1 MNLDSILT
9 NIQDIIAAYGLQVI
23 GAILT
28 LVIGFWLA
36 GWLTRMVKRAMEKRN
51 LDATIRPFIASL
63 INVGLKVLVLLT
75 VAGMFGIETTSFIA
89 IFSAL
94 AFAVGLA
101 LQGNLSHFASGI
113 LILVF
118 KPFRVGDFIVTQGYS
133 GTVKEIQ
140 IFNTILTTL
149 DNRIIIIPNGA
160 ITSGPIENLT
170 SPGERKVDMTFG
182 IGYNDD
188 IDKARGIIDR
198 VIKETPNVMLDK
210 GYDILVKELGDSSV
224 NFAVRVWCNVEHYW
238 GIYFHMQETIKKEF
252 DKEGVGI
259 PFPQMDVHLFRSES

>member
-1 MNLDSILT
+1 MDVQQILDSL
-9 NIQDIIAAYGLQVI
+9 QQFVVDYGLQVV
-23 GAILT
+23 GALLT
-28 LVIGFWLA
+28 LIIGFWLA
-36 GWLTRMVKRAMEKRN
+36 GWLTRLAKRAMERRN
-51 LDATIRPFIASL
+51 LDPTIRPFLASML
-63 INVGLKVLVLLT
+63 NVGLKVLVLLT

-94 AFAVGLA
+94 AFAIGLA
-101 LQGNLSHFASGI
+101 LQGNLGHFASGI

-140 IFNTILTTL
+140 VFHTLLTTL

-170 SPGERKVDMTFG
+170 SPEERKVDMTFG

-188 IDKARGIIDR
+188 IDKARSVLDQIIQN
-198 VIKETPNVMLDK
+198 TPNVLLDK

-224 NFAVRVWCNVEHYW
+224 NFAVRVWCKTEHYW
-238 GIYFHMQETIKKEF
+238 GIYFHMQEQVKKEF
-252 DKEGVGI
+252 DKAGVGI

>member
-1 MNLDSILT
+1 MDIQQILDTL
-9 NIQDIIAAYGLQVI
+9 QQFVVDYGLQVI
-23 GAILT
+23 GAIIT
-28 LVIGFWLA
+28 LIIGFWLA
-36 GWLTRMVKRAMEKRN
+36 GWITRVVKRAMEKRD
-51 LDATIRPFIASL
+51 LDPTIRPFLASML
-63 INVGLKVLVLLT
+63 NVGLKILVLLT

-94 AFAVGLA
+94 AFAIGLA
-101 LQGNLSHFASGI
+101 LQGNLGHFASGI

-140 IFNTILTTL
+140 VFHTILTTL

-182 IGYNDD
+182 IGYPDD
-188 IDKARGIIDR
+188 IDKARSVIDQ
-198 VIKETPNVMLDK
+198 VIQNTPNVLLDK

-224 NFAVRVWCNVEHYW
+224 NFAVRVWCKVENYW
-238 GIYFHMQETIKKEF
+238 GIYFHMQEQVKKEF
-252 DKEGVGI
+252 DKAGVGI

>member
-1 MNLDSILT
+1 MDVQQILDSL
-9 NIQDIIAAYGLQVI
+9 QQFVVDYGLQVV
-23 GAILT
+23 GALLT
-28 LVIGFWLA
+28 LIIGFWLA
-36 GWLTRMVKRAMEKRN
+36 GWLTRLAKRAMERRN
-51 LDATIRPFIASL
+51 LDPTIRPFLASML
-63 INVGLKVLVLLT
+63 NVGLKVLVLLT

-101 LQGNLSHFASGI
+101 LQGNLGHFASGI

-118 KPFRVGDFIVTQGYS
+118 KPFRVGEFIVTQGYS

-140 IFNTILTTL
+140 VFHTLLTTL

-182 IGYNDD
+182 IGYPDD
-188 IDKARGIIDR
+188 IDKARSVIDQ
-198 VIKETPNVMLDK
+198 VIQNTPNVMLDK

-224 NFAVRVWCNVEHYW
+224 NFAVRVWCKVEDYW
-238 GIYFHMQETIKKEF
+238 GIYFHMQENVKKEF
-252 DKEGVGI
+252 DKAGVGI